1 MMEVLSSYSLE
12 VVLDSIEVED
22 TSGRSNDE

>member
-12 VVLDSIEVED
+12 VVLDSIAVED